1 MRTTSTRARK
11 VLFIGDTSHWSRLAA
26 AHLRDVFDHVS
37 VILWDYGDPPP
48 RAHESW
54 HGDHIFCFK
63 ADLLL
68 KPRTL
73 ARAAVSALNFHP
85 ATPQFRGVGGYDFV
99 LREGGAEFGST
110 SHHIVPRIDAGP
122 IVKVTRF
129 PIVPGESAA
138 SLSARTAAH
147 CLVLFYEVIG
157 MIAQGRELPVS
168 DEQWGERLY
177 TRAMLQRLRTT
188 PDTTAGRQ

>member
-1 MRTTSTRARK
+1 M
-11 VLFIGDTSHWSRLAA
+11 LFIGDTSHWSRLAA

-188 PDTTAGRQ
+188 PDTAAGRL

>member
-1 MRTTSTRARK
+1 MSTTRTKTRN

-26 AHLRDVFDHVS
+26 AHLRDVFGHVDL
-37 VILWDYGDPPP
+37 ILWDHGDPPP
-48 RAHESW
+48 HRHEDW

-68 KPRTL
+68 KPETL
-73 ARAAVSALNFHP
+73 ARARVSALNFHP
-85 ATPQFRGVGGYDFV
+85 ATPRFRGVGGYDFV
-99 LREGGAEFGST
+99 LLEGGTEFGAT
-110 SHHIVPRIDAGP
+110 SHHLVPRIDAGP
-122 IVKVTRF
+122 IVKVNRF
-129 PIVPGESAA
+129 PIAPGETAA

-177 TRAMLQRLRTT
+177 TRAMLRKLHATSPRR
-188 PDTTAGRQ
+188 PS

>member
-1 MRTTSTRARK
+1 M
-11 VLFIGDTSHWSRLAA
+11 LFIGDTSHWSRLAA
-26 AHLRDVFDHVS
+26 SHLRDVFGHVS
-37 VILWDYGDPPP
+37 VLLWDYGDPPP
-48 RAHESW
+48 RLPEEW
-54 HGDHIFCFK
+54 NGDHIFCFK

-68 KPRTL
+68 KPETL

-99 LREGGAEFGST
+99 LRDGGAEFGAT

-122 IVKVTRF
+122 IVKVSRF
-129 PIVPGESAA
+129 PIARGENAA

-157 MIAQGRELPVS
+157 MIAQGRDLPVS

-177 TRAMLQRLRTT
+177 TRAMLRRLHTT
-188 PDTTAGRQ
+188 LGRQ